1 MLINIF
7 YLYLEII
14 MIKLVLVGVCF
25 IRDIII
31 DSVLASI
38 GIRKRYSHC

>member
-25 IRDIII
+25 IRDII